1 MIVIIKKFAH
11 FFDLKNLM
19 SGEKRKT
26 KKKKK
31 KKNHRHVILIN
42 FETRRC
48 IFF

>member
-19 SGEKRKT
+19 SGEK

-31 KKNHRHVILIN
+31 HRHVILIN

-48 IFF
+48 VFSKKID